1 MYCSPVFQAQN
12 SPKKPKILAGVLT
25 LAITCLKAL
34 AQRLR
39 RAFFLR
45 KKDFLFRHIFALGNS
60 LRKKLVLF
68 FIFFVRKLSPTNI
81 IIYKGVNQKIL
92 ETKNKE
98 EKEMKLRKI
107 LLASTLSIALAI
119 TAAVPAF
126 AETEEA
132 VPISADTDMPI
143 MVQSQNI
150 KTVLPKLTA
159 KSYSYSKIKLSWDK
173 VDGASGYQIYRAT
186 KKSGKYARIATVSAE
201 KTAYINTKLT
211 CGKTYYYKLRA
222 YQVKNDKKVYSKYST
237 KISCY
242 AKPNKVKNVNADY
255 DNNWGIR
262 WSKVSGASGYQLQYN
277 RSGEG
282 WKYYWRTPSYDGKY
296 NGGWVN
302 IYAQGYDGKNILDN
316 GTKKYLKT
324 TQAVWDLG
332 DEGTSMSFRVRAYKT
347 VNGKK
352 VFGLYSE
359 PVTIEPVWKSGKQLQ
374 DFVHTWVDENYPTYD
389 LAEAEDYAT
398 RATPENASW
407 GTTWTW
413 CIVSQYETKESI
425 LEHFCESMLKDYFDV
440 WWGLAEETRGILY
453 TRDMGDGTW
462 RVWWLG

>member
-1 MYCSPVFQAQN
+1 MYCCPVFQAQN
-12 SPKKPKILAGVLT
+12 SSKKPKILAGVLT

-39 RAFFLR
+39 RAFFFR
-45 KKDFLFRHIFALGNS
+45 KKEFLFRHIFALGNS

-68 FIFFVRKLSPTNI
+68 FIFFVRKLSPSNI

-107 LLASTLSIALAI
+107 LLASTLSMVLALT
-119 TAAVPAF
+119 TAATAF

-132 VPISADTDMPI
+132 VPISADADMPI

-173 VDGASGYQIYRAT
+173 VDGVSGYQIYRAT
-186 KKSGKYARIATVSAE
+186 KKSGKYSRIATVSAE
-201 KTAYINTKLT
+201 KTEYINTKLT

-222 YQVKNDKKVYSKYST
+222 YEVKSGKKVYSKYS
-237 KISCY
+237 KNISCY
-242 AKPNKVKNVNADY
+242 AKPSKVKNASVNFSVGGISY
-255 DNNWGIR
+255 FNINWD
-262 WSKVSGASGYQLQYN
+262 KVSGASGYQLQFKPGNGEWSTYYREYN
-277 RSGEG
+277 DFMKRWENTYPDEWNGKKEHRNT
-282 WKYYWRTPSYDGKY
+282 KYITLGTEAHWAPGYSEDSY
-296 NGGWVN
+296 
-302 IYAQGYDGKNILDN
+302 
-316 GTKKYLKT
+316 
-324 TQAVWDLG
+324 
-332 DEGTSMSFRVRAYKT
+332 SFRVRAYKT

-359 PVTIEPVWKSGKQLQ
+359 PVTIEPVWKSGKELQ

-389 LAEAEDYAT
+389 RAEAEDYAT

-413 CIVSQYETKESI
+413 HIINQYTSKEYI
-425 LEHFCESMLKDYFDV
+425 LEKFCKSTLKDYFDA

-453 TRDMGDGTW
+453 TRDMGDGDY